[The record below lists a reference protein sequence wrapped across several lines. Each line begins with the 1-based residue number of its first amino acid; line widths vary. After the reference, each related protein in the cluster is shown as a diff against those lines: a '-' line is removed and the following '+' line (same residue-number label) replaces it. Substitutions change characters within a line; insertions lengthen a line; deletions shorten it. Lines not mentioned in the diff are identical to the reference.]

1 MALATNKTYE
11 EKTKA
16 AMQQAKANDK
26 KNVDAAKRVPAGTR
40 VSGSN
45 SIKTNNQFTAAES
58 APSSAAK
65 AVAQS
70 SAATADSGVDAVTGA
85 AAKGSTIRGFSP
97 GAEVD
102 AGYEAPDAL
111 TNLGSKL
118 RDLLVGDAKDG
129 ENVKRQ
135 AQQRGRDYLEAIPAA
150 IQRGADTLYTGTTG
164 LLDMFIGQPLQALG
178 WENNPVSAWNESA
191 QREAE
196 GNAAKW
202 DERIDDSGA
211 RLVSDVGSQVVAA
224 IPDAVLALFTGGG
237 SVAAQGTRALQAAD
251 AARKAAGTVSGAS
264 RAAQTARAAAD
275 AVSSTLSNPSY
286 WTSFARTAGNN
297 FNEARAQ
304 GADSAKATAY
314 ATING
319 LIGAMVEVGG
329 GGIQSLPGKLRTN
342 PGQLRAWVDSMI
354 DEGKEEVV
362 QGVIDRLAQ
371 NVTYNAGNQLFS
383 TTDPNAVFNLV
394 TAAQEFGMGA
404 AVGGILG
411 GGQILLNNAANG
423 RRTQT
428 QREMDAVDAFLEAAG
443 VNTRRPSTEVAP
455 ESAPIQEATQSPVS
469 DFDAQTSIDTANG
482 INADTAQQGA
492 QTARANTE
500 TSVVEQL
507 RGAIPRL
514 QNIAPVAEVQG
525 NELPQGNRLIDR
537 LVSFAESIGNRVT
550 RAGFGDVLFSRSRI
564 KNSMLGHGV
573 SPAKIETFAAVPAV
587 IQNGAQIGSAPNWK
601 GRGYDTYI
609 FAAPVNY
616 RGTPT
621 YLAAVV
627 TRDTSDGRYYLHEVI
642 NEDGSLISA
651 NENQQETTSDGRAS
665 QTGTV
670 DTVSSPADNN
680 SISSAGANVNAREM
694 SERVASEA
702 TADNS
707 NTARTPIASEP
718 TRSDNGNSQGTGY
731 NAENNSPVHNAQSV
745 PPQSSFS
752 SAPET
757 IKTVVPS
764 QSEARGGS
772 GALFNN
778 SIPSS
783 GQNVNPESSTG
794 AAPRGFSVGH
804 APEVVQNQEHAIEG
818 VLGDELNTP
827 GEHERLSNRDSLYY
841 AQQRLDLDYDGE
853 VEYLMDRA
861 SWDAV
866 DVDVAHL
873 ILQNLVNEA
882 KRTGDRTDLND
893 WLKVMRPHA
902 TEAGQDLQA
911 YSKWANNPARV
922 YADAVEFLDGPN
934 ARKMSEAKKEQV
946 LDSISGALD
955 RLEALDTSD
964 TAGTIDLIKSLSQL
978 RGTNSLLRNRMSGT
992 MDAALNYVARNVGD
1006 GPQFLRDVAAT
1017 QIRNVAADYAKVSTG
1032 DRAKTIRTLNLLSKP
1047 ATTFRNLVGNGVFD
1061 PLESIA
1067 NNTGV
1072 VFDIMLSPITGQ
1084 RTVAFDRGLLSA
1096 AKRRG
1101 SLEGAMKSF
1110 IEVGLDAD
1118 SRNIENRYESGTGR
1132 TFKMSGNFIE
1142 RLLST
1147 WEKYNGYMLTTTD
1160 EMAKGG
1166 TRAEARRGLEAL
1178 QQRQGSNI
1186 TDDYVTERADEIA
1199 RQRTFQNDSAAA
1211 DLMLRGRDALNAL
1224 HVGNIGAGDVLV
1236 PFARVP
1242 ANVAMQ
1248 GVNYSPVGIV
1258 NGVAQM
1264 ARTIEAAQRGT
1275 LTPEQ
1280 QATAVTALGRGLT
1293 GTAGVAAFAAL
1304 ALKGLLRVSESDDA
1318 DEKAFDSMEGLTG
1331 TQLNLSALGRAL
1343 NGESAEWRDGDNIM
1357 SIGFL
1362 EPVNA
1367 IMAMGS
1373 MIADSYKEDES
1384 VSARDML
1391 NASLQGVVQAV
1402 LDLPAMSSIQE
1413 LMDAWQYAD
1422 GDDLTDRTINAAMS
1436 YAGSQ
1441 LPSFFIPNVVAGVA
1455 QGLDS
1460 VVRAPYLGET
1470 AEQDAVNQF
1479 LADIPGL
1486 RSQTPA
1492 QLTPWGTERTYGDD
1506 PIRNLLNSTIL
1517 PGYLNEYQT
1526 NEVNREIRRLGNVY
1540 PSRQAPSSFSV
1551 NGETLT
1557 LTQAQK
1563 DTYQRAYG
1571 QAAFDSLSALMG
1583 SATYQSMSDEE
1594 RTKTIESIY
1603 DYAKDL
1609 AKQAVSA
1616 DYELKSKNAEAQ
1628 GFAGG
1633 PAEYFLFDN
1642 AWKTIEDSKGTD
1654 TTAFEAVMQDYSN
1667 MSAEQQDA
1675 VKTFLGENSRFDD
1688 VVEAYQ
1694 DGVSPA
1700 DWFVAYDKYKEI
1712 NATEGLTANDK
1723 ATEFAKWLD
1732 ESAGVTP
1739 SESELFQDQF
1749 AFYSMMRADSERYDA
1764 LRSAG
1769 FSPTQAYDVYDAVS
1783 ALVPAPGKSQVSNQQ
1798 RYEAIVGLDT
1808 LSEQEKV
1815 AALTEYE
1822 AKGNSDRLKFETLY
1836 DNYGVSPDL
1845 YVDMLALE
1853 EAGYGDADKNG
1864 SYKQAE
1870 AKTLIDHML
1879 DTYDEMTN
1887 SEAAVLWAMLCT
1899 SSKRNNPYGD
1909 VYYGT
1914 MNWARG

>member
-70 SAATADSGVDAVTGA
+70 SAVTADSGVDAVTGA
-85 AAKGSTIRGFSP
+85 AAKGSAIRGFSP

-111 TNLGSKL
+111 TKLGSKL

-129 ENVKRQ
+129 EDVKRQ
-135 AQQRGRDYLEAIPAA
+135 ARQRGRDYLEAIPAA

-224 IPDAVLALFTGGG
+224 IPDAVLAMFTGGG

-251 AARKAAGTVSGAS
+251 AARKAAGAVSGAS

-329 GGIQSLPGKLRTN
+329 GGIQSLPGELRTN

-383 TTDPNAVFNLV
+383 TTDPNAVFNPV

-423 RRTQT
+423 RRTQQ

-443 VNTRRPSTEVAP
+443 VNTRQPRAEVAP
-455 ESAPIQEATQSPVS
+455 ESTPVQGAAQSSVNGFNTQAS
-469 DFDAQTSIDTANG
+469 TDTANG
-482 INADTAQQGA
+482 INADAAQQNA
-492 QTARANTE
+492 QTAQTTGRAE
-500 TSVVEQL
+500 ARSVVEKLRESIPQIGADAPVSSL
-507 RGAIPRL
+507 TGQEFSRGAKRL
-514 QNIAPVAEVQG
+514 SEQ
-525 NELPQGNRLIDR
+525 
-537 LVSFAESIGNRVT
+537 VSDFFRRMGNRVF
-550 RAGFGDVLFSRSRI
+550 RGGLGDVILDSRSVKDDI
-564 KNSMLGHGV
+564 AHGIGR
-573 SPAKIETFAAVPAV
+573 AKAVTFAAVPDV
-587 IQNGAQIGSAPNWK
+587 IQNGRQIDSVPNWK
-601 GRGYDTYI
+601 GRGRDSYV
-609 FAAPVNY
+609 FAAPVDINGK
-616 RGTPT
+616 RT
-621 YLAAVV
+621 YVAAVV
-627 TRDTSDGRYYLHEVI
+627 LRGEDNRFYLHEVVDA
-642 NEDGSLISA
+642 DGGVIYMK
-651 NENQQETTSDGRAS
+651 E
-665 QTGTV
+665 
-670 DTVSSPADNN
+670 
-680 SISSAGANVNAREM
+680 
-694 SERVASEA
+694 
-702 TADNS
+702 
-707 NTARTPIASEP
+707 
-718 TRSDNGNSQGTGY
+718 
-731 NAENNSPVHNAQSV
+731 
-745 PPQSSFS
+745 

-772 GALFNN
+772 GALSNN
-778 SIPSS
+778 SIPNPE
-783 GQNVNPESSTG
+783 QNVNSKSSTG
-794 AAPRGFSVGH
+794 AAARGFSVGH

-978 RGTNSLLRNRMSGT
+978 RGTNSLLRNRMSRT
-992 MDAALNYVARNVGD
+992 MNAALDYVARNYSD

-1072 VFDIMLSPITGQ
+1072 VFDIMLSLITGQ

-1540 PSRQAPSSFSV
+1540 PSRQVPSSFSV

-1712 NATEGLTANDK
+1712 NATDGLTANDK

-1798 RYEAIVGLDT
+1798 RYEAIVGLET

-1815 AALTEYE
+1815 AALTECE
-1822 AKGNSDRLKFETLY
+1822 ANGNSDRLKFETLY
-1836 DNYGVSPDL
+1836 DNYGVSPNL

-1870 AKTLIDHML
+1870 AKTLIDHMI